1 MINTLWKSPAELDHQ
16 LPGRRE
22 SHDSS
27 VMSRLGGKNVVVFC
41 SARVWR
47 GAPKLILQIAV
58 IFFTS
63 FLIFGVLPDRLSG
76 GQLGIGHVGIFPWG
90 KPGAEPESNLRIV
103 VFGSP
108 DVVGNVRDPSSK
120 RKTWTE
126 ELCVEL
132 NCTSYLS
139 FIPENQ
145 PNRGLISNDLYDTE
159 IEALLDITN
168 QTNVKERPALDFEY
182 IAQQYPTPSD
192 VPDLASQVK
201 SFLAMPPPETTPRET
216 LWIFSFGTWEI
227 WNMAAMP
234 RTDSE
239 DLITSMVRL
248 ILDQAEILY
257 ERSLDPSS
265 IAYSDFWTNAT
276 ESQIRE
282 LTAPGALDKVER
294 RKLESFRILAPML
307 FDISLTPGW
316 QGRTK
321 PPAPNSVV
329 EQTRNAAELTKYWN
343 QEIDFAI
350 AEWKERT
357 TTKPKIPVSDEAEA
371 SDKSKRTET
380 DEPIEHSEDTKEPPT
395 AAGEDER
402 VIQAPYPMRNG
413 LAVDIGKVVLDAMT
427 EGEMQHAAVVDLRGR
442 GTLEKNDSMRF
453 ADVWTPCVKGETAGL
468 AIDDDDIT
476 SECEV
481 EDDHLF
487 YDSFTISDRA
497 MKGAVK
503 EILKVIKE
511 ELFSPR
517 GKRGWLYGGW

>member
-1 MINTLWKSPAELDHQ
+1 MINTLWKSPDELDHQ
-16 LPGRRE
+16 LPGRRK
-22 SHDSS
+22 SHDSI
-27 VMSRLGGKNVVVFC
+27 MSRLGGKDMVVFC

-47 GAPKLILQIAV
+47 GAPKLILQIIA

-63 FLIFGVLPDRLSG
+63 FLVFGVLPDRLSG
-76 GQLGIGHVGIFPWG
+76 GRLGGIFSWG
-90 KPGAEPESNLRIV
+90 KYETEAEGNLRIV

-139 FIPENQ
+139 FIPESQ
-145 PNRGLISNDLYDTE
+145 PNRGLISNDLYDSE
-159 IEALLDITN
+159 IQHLLNITKH
-168 QTNVKERPALDFEY
+168 TDVKEKPALDFNY
-182 IAQQYPTPSD
+182 IAQQYPTPSK

-201 SFLAMPPPETTPRET
+201 SFLAMPPPEKAPRET

-239 DLITSMVRL
+239 VVITSMVRL
-248 ILDQAEILY
+248 ILDQAEVLY
-257 ERSLDPSS
+257 ETSLDPSS

-282 LTAPGALDKVER
+282 LTAPGALDKVDK
-294 RKLESFRILAPML
+294 RKFESFRVLAPML
-307 FDISLTPGW
+307 FDVSLAPGW

-321 PPAPNSVV
+321 PPVPNSVV

-350 AEWKERT
+350 AEWNERT
-357 TTKPKIPVSDEAEA
+357 TRKPKRPVSEIVKA
-371 SDKSKRTET
+371 SEKSKRTEA
-380 DEPIEHSEDTKEPPT
+380 DEPADHSQGTKDVPT
-395 AAGEDER
+395 TADEEER
-402 VIQAPYPMRNG
+402 IIQAPYPMRNG
-413 LAVDIGKVVLDAMT
+413 LAVDIGNVILDAMT
-427 EGEMQHAAVVDLRGR
+427 ECAMQHASVKDLRGR
-442 GTLEKNDSMRF
+442 GALEEGASMRF
-453 ADVWTPCVKGETAGL
+453 ADVWTPCFKGETAGL
-468 AIDDDDIT
+468 AVDETEIPT
-476 SECEV
+476 ECEV
-481 EDDHLF
+481 ENDHLF
-487 YDSFTISDRA
+487 YDSFKISERA

-503 EILKVIKE
+503 GIMRGIEE
-511 ELFSPR
+511 ELFAPGER
-517 GKRGWLYGGW
+517 RGWLHGGW